1 MEAGKE
7 MKKKALL
14 IVAACACFI
23 TGCGAEKSTENK
35 MKITESLHSASGES
49 VSCLASVFTTQ
60 DGLLHI
66 KNQVLFYVTNQI
78 VNMNLMTK
86 TQTRILLVMR
96 H

>member
-49 VSCLASVFTTQ
+49 VSCLASVL
-60 DGLLHI
+60 DR
-66 KNQVLFYVTNQI
+66 KS
-78 VNMNLMTK
+78 
-86 TQTRILLVMR
+86 TRLNSSHPSSSRMPSSA
-96 H
+96 

>member
-49 VSCLASVFTTQ
+49 VFVIRFMFT
-60 DGLLHI
+60 I
-66 KNQVLFYVTNQI
+66 
-78 VNMNLMTK
+78 
-86 TQTRILLVMR
+86 
-96 H
+96 

>member
-60 DGLLHI
+60 DLIQI

>member
-35 MKITESLHSASGES
+35 MMAYCIFLI
-49 VSCLASVFTTQ
+49 Q
-60 DGLLHI
+60 I

>member
-1 MEAGKE
+1 

-35 MKITESLHSASGES
+35 MKITESLHSASGS
-49 VSCLASVFTTQ
+49 RFPVWQVFLQ
-60 DGLLHI
+60 RRMAYCIFLIQI